1 MYTLYMFID
10 TYTCTY
16 IFFLKDKEKG
26 DPGMAS
32 ILGTLI
38 ECKTWKSKAHT
49 PFHFTGTSLPQTM
62 DECLTVIF
70 EAITLFPSTS
80 YFCGFYSVS
89 LGWDLI
95 IGFFNKFP
103 GYLHLAD
110 RETV

>member
-38 ECKTWKSKAHT
+38 ECKT
-49 PFHFTGTSLPQTM
+49 
-62 DECLTVIF
+62 
-70 EAITLFPSTS
+70 
-80 YFCGFYSVS
+80 
-89 LGWDLI
+89 
-95 IGFFNKFP
+95 
-103 GYLHLAD
+103 
-110 RETV
+110 